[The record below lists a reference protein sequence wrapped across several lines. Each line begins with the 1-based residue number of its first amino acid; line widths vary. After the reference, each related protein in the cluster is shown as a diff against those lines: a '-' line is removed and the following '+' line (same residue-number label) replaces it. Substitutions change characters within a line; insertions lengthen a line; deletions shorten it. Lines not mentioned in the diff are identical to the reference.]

1 MSSPPNQRVHPGIWV
16 RENVL
21 PSGMTVTEAARRL
34 GVGRPALSNFLNGR
48 AALSQQMAERLA
60 RTFGADAAALLD
72 RQARYDAETKAGKPP
87 TVTGSSF
94 APPVTT
100 IRAAEIEAWAN
111 CIEARHCLAVLLR
124 WLVHGTGSEL
134 SRVRF
139 PGHDAAE
146 RKGWDGWVETQAPTA
161 WIPDGDSGW
170 EFGCSKR
177 PGEKA
182 DRDFDN
188 RLGVPDAKKKHV
200 TFVFV
205 TPRRWPGKEAWE
217 ARKRDLRLWKD
228 VRAYDADDLEEWIER
243 CVPAQVWFAE
253 QLGRPVLGLMSLDRY
268 WRYWAEAT
276 DPALP
281 SALFDRAA
289 EEHSDAFR
297 KWLENPSGRRFTIA
311 ADSRAEAIAFMACL
325 MDPLADDHELS
336 HRGIVF
342 ETSAAV
348 ERLASSTPGAFVAI
362 AATREAEQAFQA
374 VPRTL
379 HCVVPVP
386 RNRVSAL
393 ENDPD
398 ITLELLGLK
407 EFLAALE
414 TMNFSHDKM
423 ARLGRDSGRSLTV
436 LRRRLSPLPEVSQ
449 PQWAGAETAKVLA
462 PLSLAGAWNTASE
475 ADRKAI
481 SRLADCDHERA
492 EAYVAEALVYDDPP
506 AWSVG
511 DYRGVV
517 SRLDSFFAT
526 VSYWTPGLLDRFF
539 EVAADVLSERDPALD
554 LPEEEQ
560 WMAALYDKER
570 VHSDALR
577 NGLREALVI
586 LAVHGARHLDQRLGA
601 NVCGRVESVVGSLL
615 RPLDLDRLRS
625 YDADLPDLAEA
636 APEVFL
642 DAVEADLDSDDPAVL
657 ALMRPADSS
666 FLTGGCPRAG
676 LLWAL
681 ERLAWEPNHYPRV
694 VEALARL
701 STVELDDNWANTP
714 QSSLRA
720 LFHAHLPQTMVPI
733 SARIRMLQRL
743 ATTHPAVAWPLALSN
758 ESHERFG
765 FLIPSQR
772 PAWRGDAS
780 AYRDAVPPGEVQ
792 DFLRAARSLCLVWHG
807 HDSGKLGDL
816 GDLLSAW
823 EEQEQEHVFRRIED
837 WEATQPSEDERA
849 ALCDR
854 IRVSEQRLGAGNVN
868 LSAALT
874 SLRER
879 LAPKDPVAGNRWLF
893 RSDWD
898 PVHDYC
904 AAHPDVDF
912 DEAEEVIRAQRLAA
926 LRYILEMRGLD
937 GVSTLLDTTGA
948 NAPVGALLPRLLQTS
963 DERRSFVLRCMD
975 KSTSG
980 EADPHEI
987 CLGSFLWDQDPS
999 MIRTLWLDVVSSRRP
1014 EIHQRFLQRLPYRHA
1029 ARLLGEATEATRSE
1043 YWREFRPNREFHSRD
1058 QKNELIDRLLEA
1070 NRPHAAFAVVTAN
1083 WDHIQSSR
1091 LKRLLRSVG
1100 DAEASAEDLRRVAS
1114 GLPRAFRSLS
1124 GRSDIPEEEKA
1135 GLEFKFFESLRHGHH
1150 PMRSLA
1156 RRMAASP
1163 DIFVEAIARCFGRK
1177 DDGEDPLQLRSGDD
1191 EQQRRLARAAFQI
1204 LEWFDRI
1211 PGADDEGSVAPEP
1224 LNTWIGEARSQL
1236 RQLGRAEIGDLRIG
1250 RLLAKAHPIASGV
1263 WPRSEI
1269 CAVIED
1275 VATTDIKDG
1284 FVAGRLDSR
1293 SVWTR
1298 SPEEGGHQE
1307 RDLASQYRARAASLD
1322 LDSPFVARVLREI
1335 ANHYDHQAVRMDTR
1349 GELQRRGVR

>member
-1 MSSPPNQRVHPGIWV
+1 MSTPPNQRVHPGIWV

-60 RTFGADAAALLD
+60 RTFGADAAALLN
-72 RQARYDAETKAGKPP
+72 RQARYDAETKARKPRA
-87 TVTGSSF
+87 VSGSSF
-94 APPVTT
+94 APSVTT
-100 IRAAEIEAWAN
+100 IRAAEIEAWADR
-111 CIEARHCLAVLLR
+111 IEARQRLAVLLR
-124 WLVHGTGSEL
+124 RLVHGTGSQL
-134 SRVRF
+134 SRVDF
-139 PGHDAAE
+139 PGYDAAE
-146 RKGWDGWVETQAPTA
+146 RRGWDGWVATSAPTA
-161 WIPDGDSGW
+161 WIPDGASGW
-170 EFGCSKR
+170 EFGCSRNPKK
-177 PGEKA
+177 KA
-182 DRDFDN
+182 NDDFEL
-188 RLGVPDAKKKHV
+188 RLGVPEAEKKNL

-205 TPRRWPGKEAWE
+205 TPRRWAGKSEWE
-217 ARKRDLRLWKD
+217 AEKRSLRLWKD
-228 VRAYDADDLEEWIER
+228 VRAYDADDLEQWIEQ

-253 QLGRPVLGLMSLDRY
+253 QLGRPVQGLVSLDRC
-268 WRYWAEAT
+268 WRYWADAT
-276 DPALP
+276 EPALP

-289 EEHSDAFR
+289 EEHSDGFR
-297 KWLENPSGRRFTIA
+297 KWLENPSGQRFTIA
-311 ADSRAEAIAFMACL
+311 ADSRAEAIAFIACL

-348 ERLASSTPGAFVAI
+348 DRLASSTPGAFVAI
-362 AATREAEQAFQA
+362 AATPEAEQAFQG

-407 EFLAALE
+407 EFFAALT
-414 TMNFSHDKM
+414 TMDISHEQ
-423 ARLGRDSGRSLTV
+423 AVRLERDSGRSATV

-475 ADRKAI
+475 ADRKAV
-481 SRLADCDHERA
+481 SRLAVCDHEHA

-506 AWSVG
+506 VWSVG

-539 EVAADVLSERDPALD
+539 GVAADVLSERDPALD

-586 LAVHGARHLDQRLGA
+586 LAVHGPRHLDQRLGA

-625 YDADLPDLAEA
+625 HDADLPDLAEA

-642 DAVEADLDSDDPAVL
+642 NAVEADLDSDDPAVL

-666 FLTGGCPRAG
+666 LLTGGCPRAG

-681 ERLAWEPNHYPRV
+681 ERLAWEPDHYPRV

-701 STVELDDNWANTP
+701 SAVKLDDNWANTP

-720 LFHAHLPQTMVPI
+720 LFHAHLPQTMVPT
-733 SARIRMLQRL
+733 SARIHVLQRL

-758 ESHERFG
+758 ESPERFG

-780 AYRDAVPPGEVQ
+780 AYREPVPPGEGQ
-792 DFLRAARSLCLVWHG
+792 DFLLAVRSLCLAWHG

-816 GDLLSAW
+816 VDLFSAW
-823 EEQEQEHVFRRIED
+823 EKQEQEHVFQLIEE

-854 IRVSEQRLGAGNVN
+854 IRVLEQRLGAGNVN

-893 RSDWD
+893 GSDRD

-904 AAHPDVDF
+904 VAHPDDDF
-912 DEAEEVIRAQRLAA
+912 DEAERVIGERRLSA
-926 LRYILEMRGLD
+926 LRRIYEEKGLEGID
-937 GVSTLLDTTGA
+937 TLLDATEE
-948 NAPVGALLPRLLQTS
+948 PRVVGGLLPDLLRTPDVRKSFVMRCLDESEATEADTSEALLRGFVGRLEPSQIGLLWRPVVACGDPR
-963 DERRSFVLRCMD
+963 
-975 KSTSG
+975 
-980 EADPHEI
+980 
-987 CLGSFLWDQDPS
+987 DQ
-999 MIRTLWLDVVSSRRP
+999 
-1014 EIHQRFLQRLPYRHA
+1014 QRFLRCLPYKHA
-1029 ARLLGEATEATRSE
+1029 ARLMEETTEDIRSS
-1043 YWREFRPNREFHSRD
+1043 YWRGFKPNQFYSPAE
-1058 QKNELIDRLLEA
+1058 KNELIDRLLDA
-1070 NRPHAAFAVVTAN
+1070 NRPDAAFAVVRAN
-1083 WDHIQSSR
+1083 WDKIESSR
-1091 LKRLLRSVG
+1091 LVRLLKSISDNESSSEEERV
-1100 DAEASAEDLRRVAS
+1100 SA
-1114 GLPRAFRSLS
+1114 RSLS
-1124 GRSDIPEEEKA
+1124 RAFASLARRSDVPDEERA
-1135 GLEFKFFESLRHGHH
+1135 GLELRFFELLRHSPH
-1150 PMRSLA
+1150 PMQSLT

-1163 DIFVEAIARCFGRK
+1163 DIFVEAIARCFGRA
-1177 DDGEDPLQLRSGDD
+1177 DDGKDPSWLQSGDD
-1191 EQQRRLARAAFQI
+1191 EKQRGLARAAFQI
-1204 LEWFDRI
+1204 LEWFHRI
-1211 PGADDEGSVAPEP
+1211 PGADDEGSLGLER
-1224 LNTWIGEARSQL
+1224 LRTWIGEARSML
-1236 RQLGRAEIGDLRIG
+1236 RHLGRAGIGDQRIG
-1250 RLLAKAHPIASGV
+1250 RLLATASADESGV
-1263 WPRSEI
+1263 WPRGEI
-1269 CAVIED
+1269 RLVLQNI
-1275 VATTDIKDG
+1275 ATKDLRIG
-1284 FVAGRLDSR
+1284 FVAGSLNRR
-1293 SVWTR
+1293 GVWTR
-1298 SPEEGGHQE
+1298 NLEEGGRQE
-1307 RDLASQYRARAASLD
+1307 RDLAGQYRARAASVA
-1322 LDSPFVARVLREI
+1322 LDSPFVARALDEI
-1335 ANHYDHQAVRMDTR
+1335 ANHYDAHAVVMDTR
-1349 GELQRRGVR
+1349 AELERRGVD